1 MRVPWTSRRLNQ
13 PIVKET
19 NTGFSLEGLILKQK
33 LKYFGHLMQRG
44 DSLENPLMLGKIEGK
59 IRGRQMK
66 RRLDSITKSMDMD
79 LGKLQEIVRDRK
91 VWHAAVHEV
100 TQSWT

>member
-66 RRLDSITKSMDMD
+66 RRLDSITETLTPWKESYD
-79 LGKLQEIVRDRK
+79 KPR
-91 VWHAAVHEV
+91 
-100 TQSWT
+100 